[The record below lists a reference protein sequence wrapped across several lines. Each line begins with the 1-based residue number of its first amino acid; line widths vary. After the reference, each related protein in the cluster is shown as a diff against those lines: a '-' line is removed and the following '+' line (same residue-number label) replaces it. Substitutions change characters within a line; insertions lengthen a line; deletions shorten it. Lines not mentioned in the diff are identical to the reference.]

1 MGQTRVYPPVK
12 LFVVVMISAKEV
24 WPKILDRLENLYSKS
39 DLQMDWYSFHHSDYY
54 KEEMGEKL
62 SKRMIS
68 FADLIWAE
76 KLIDIKLTTNDLEMA
91 FAKNNKRIVNIDPG
105 YLTASK
111 IVLATTKNYSHRIY
125 LGRGIFGDVH
135 LKFQKH
141 QFQANEWTYP
151 DYREPFVVDF
161 FEKMRNKYMAQLSNY
176 KF

>member
-1 MGQTRVYPPVK
+1 MGQTKVYPPVK
-12 LFVVVMISAKEV
+12 LFAAIMISDTEI
-24 WPKILDRLENLYSKS
+24 WPKILHKLEKLYSDS
-39 DLQMDWYSFHHSDYY
+39 DLQMNWYSFHHSNYY
-54 KEEMGEKL
+54 KEEMGKKL
-62 SKRMIS
+62 SKRMVS

-91 FAKNNKRIVNIDPG
+91 FARNNKRIVNIDPG

-151 DYREPFVVDF
+151 DYKEAFVVDF
-161 FEKMRNKYMAQLSNY
+161 FEKMRNKYMTQLSNY

>member
-1 MGQTRVYPPVK
+1 MGQTKVYPPVK
-12 LFVVVMISAKEV
+12 LFAAVMISDKGV
-24 WPKILDRLENLYSKS
+24 WSNILDKLENLYSKS

-54 KEEMGEKL
+54 KEEMGEGL

-68 FADLIWAE
+68 FSDLIWAE
-76 KLIDIKLTTNDLEMA
+76 KISDIKLTTNDLEKD
-91 FAKNNKRIVNIDPG
+91 FSKDGKRIVNIDPG

-135 LKFQKH
+135 LKYQKH

-151 DYREPFVVDF
+151 DYKEPLVIDF
-161 FEKMRNKYMAQLSNY
+161 FEKVRNKYMTQLSNY
-176 KF
+176 KL